1 MNQKSVLVTG
11 ATNGTGYAIASR
23 FARGGYDVFISSRNP
38 KHAEEAA
45 ARLAQECGVF
55 AKGYSL
61 APTDEEQIKAV
72 FDDIR
77 SHGYLLDT
85 FVANAANL
93 GLNMDDT
100 LAIDLKDYRQVIE
113 TNMVWNFAMARQAA
127 LQMKEKGHGALVFI
141 TSNTAYRAIPGRAA
155 YCASKS
161 GILGLSRAL
170 AVDLGQYG
178 IRSNCVLPGMIKT
191 DRWYNSPTQQNSLT
205 ARTPL
210 GDVAEFEDIAEAAW
224 YLGSDASRNTT
235 GAELSVDGGNL
246 VQLTPRT

>member
-1 MNQKSVLVTG
+1 MNRKSVLVTG
-11 ATNGTGYAIASR
+11 ATNGTGYAIAAR
-23 FARGGYDVFISSRNP
+23 FAQGGYDVFISSRHLA
-38 KHAEEAA
+38 HAQEAA
-45 ARLAQECGVF
+45 DRLSKEYGVF
-55 AKGYSL
+55 SKGYAL
-61 APTDEEQIKAV
+61 APANEQQIKEV

-77 SHGYLLDT
+77 ACGYLLDT

-93 GLNMDDT
+93 GLDMEDT
-100 LAIDLKDYRQVIE
+100 LALNLNDYRQVIE
-113 TNMVWNFAMARQAA
+113 TNMVWNFAMAREAA
-127 LQMKEKGHGALVFI
+127 LQMREKHHGALVFI

-191 DRWYNSPTQQNSLT
+191 DRWYNSPAQQTSLT

-224 YLGSDASRNTT
+224 YLGNDASRNTT

-246 VQLTPRT
+246 VQLTPRI

>member
-1 MNQKSVLVTG
+1 MNKKSVFITG
-11 ATNGTGYAIASR
+11 ATNGTGYAIAAR
-23 FARGGYDVFISSRNP
+23 FAQGGYDVFISSRRP
-38 KHAEEAA
+38 DAAETAA
-45 ARLAQECGVF
+45 KNLCQEYGVY
-55 AKGYSL
+55 AKGYTLS
-61 APTDEEQIKAV
+61 PTDEMQIKTV

-77 SHGYLLDT
+77 AQGYLLDT

-93 GLNMDDT
+93 GLGMDDT
-100 LAIDLKDYRQVIE
+100 LTVSLDDYRQVLE
-113 TNMVWNFAMARQAA
+113 TNMVWNFAMAREAA
-127 LQMKEKGHGALVFI
+127 LQMKEKHHGALVFI

-161 GILGLSRAL
+161 GLLGLSRAL
-170 AVDLGQYG
+170 AVDWGRYG

-191 DRWYNSPTQQNSLT
+191 ERWHNSPEQRNSLT
-205 ARTPL
+205 ACTPI

-246 VQLTPRT
+246 AQLTPRP

>member
-1 MNQKSVLVTG
+1 MNRKSVLVTG
-11 ATNGTGYAIASR
+11 ATNGTGYAIAAR
-23 FARGGYDVFISSRNP
+23 FAQGGYDVFISSRHLA
-38 KHAEEAA
+38 HAQEAA
-45 ARLAQECGVF
+45 DRLSKEYGVF
-55 AKGYSL
+55 SKGYAL
-61 APTDEEQIKAV
+61 APTNEQQIKEV

-77 SHGYLLDT
+77 ACGYLLDT

-93 GLNMDDT
+93 GLDMEDT
-100 LAIDLKDYRQVIE
+100 LALNLNDYRQVIE
-113 TNMVWNFAMARQAA
+113 TNMVWNFAMAREAA
-127 LQMKEKGHGALVFI
+127 LQMREKHHGALVFI

-178 IRSNCVLPGMIKT
+178 IRSNCVLPDMIKT
-191 DRWYNSPTQQNSLT
+191 DRWYNSPAQQTSLT

-246 VQLTPRT
+246 VQLTPRI

>member
-1 MNQKSVLVTG
+1 M
-11 ATNGTGYAIASR
+11 
-23 FARGGYDVFISSRNP
+23 
-38 KHAEEAA
+38 
-45 ARLAQECGVF
+45 
-55 AKGYSL
+55 
-61 APTDEEQIKAV
+61 
-72 FDDIR
+72 
-77 SHGYLLDT
+77 DT

-93 GLNMDDT
+93 GLNMEDT
-100 LAIDLKDYRQVIE
+100 LSIDLNDYRQVIE
-113 TNMVWNFAMARQAA
+113 TNMVWNFAMAREAA

-170 AVDLGQYG
+170 AVDLGPYG

-191 DRWYNSPTQQNSLT
+191 ERWYNSPAQQNSLT
-205 ARTPL
+205 ARTPI

-224 YLGSDASRNTT
+224 YLGSEVSRNTT
-235 GAELSVDGGNL
+235 GAELTVDGGNM

>member
-1 MNQKSVLVTG
+1 MNRKSVLVTG
-11 ATNGTGYAIASR
+11 ATNGTGYAIAAR
-23 FARGGYDVFISSRNP
+23 FAQGGYDVFISSRHL
-38 KHAEEAA
+38 KHAQEAA
-45 ARLAQECGVF
+45 DRLSKEYGVF
-55 AKGYSL
+55 SKGYAL
-61 APTDEEQIKAV
+61 APTNEQQIKEV

-77 SHGYLLDT
+77 ACGYLLDT

-93 GLNMDDT
+93 GLDMEDT
-100 LAIDLKDYRQVIE
+100 LALDLNDYRQVIE
-113 TNMVWNFAMARQAA
+113 TNMVWNFAMAREAA
-127 LQMKEKGHGALVFI
+127 LQMREKHHGALVFI

-191 DRWYNSPTQQNSLT
+191 DRWYKSPAQQTSLT

-224 YLGSDASRNTT
+224 YLGSDAARNTT

>member
-1 MNQKSVLVTG
+1 MDKSVFITG
-11 ATNGTGYAIASR
+11 ATNGTGFAIASR
-23 FARGGYDVFISSRNP
+23 FAKDGYAVFISSRS
-38 KHAEEAA
+38 EENAKAA
-45 ARLAQECGVF
+45 AERIAGKYPVF
-55 AKGYSL
+55 AKGYAL
-61 APTDEEQIKAV
+61 VPTDENQIREV
-72 FDDIR
+72 FQDIR
-77 SHGYLLDT
+77 NEGYLLDA

-100 LAIDLKDYRQVIE
+100 LSVKLSDFRQVME
-113 TNMVWNFAMARQAA
+113 TNVVWNFCMAREAA
-127 LQMKEKGHGALVFI
+127 LQMKEKGKGALVFI

-191 DRWYNSPTQQNSLT
+191 DRWYASPAQQNSLT

-210 GDVAEFEDIAEAAW
+210 GDVAEFEDIAEAAFF
-224 YLGSDASRNTT
+224 LGSDASRNTT

-246 VQLTPRT
+246 VQLTPRI

>member
-1 MNQKSVLVTG
+1 MNRKSVLVTG
-11 ATNGTGYAIASR
+11 ATNGTGYAIAAR
-23 FARGGYDVFISSRNP
+23 FAQGGYDVFISSRHLA
-38 KHAEEAA
+38 HAQDAA
-45 ARLAQECGVF
+45 DRLSKEYGVF
-55 AKGYSL
+55 SKGYAL
-61 APTDEEQIKAV
+61 APTNEQQIKEV

-77 SHGYLLDT
+77 ACGYLLDT

-93 GLNMDDT
+93 GLDMEDT
-100 LAIDLKDYRQVIE
+100 LALDLNDYRQVIE
-113 TNMVWNFAMARQAA
+113 TNMVWNFAMAREAA
-127 LQMKEKGHGALVFI
+127 LQMREKHHGALVFI

-191 DRWYNSPTQQNSLT
+191 VRWYNSPALQTSLT

-246 VQLTPRT
+246 VQLTPRI

>member
-1 MNQKSVLVTG
+1 MNKKSVFITG
-11 ATNGTGYAIASR
+11 ATNGTGYAIAAK
-23 FARGGYDVFISSRNP
+23 FAQGGYDVFISSRRP
-38 KHAEEAA
+38 DAAEAA
-45 ARLAQECGVF
+45 AKHLCQEYGVY
-55 AKGYSL
+55 AKGYTLS
-61 APTDEEQIKAV
+61 PTDEMQIRAV

-77 SHGYLLDT
+77 AQGYLLDT

-93 GLNMDDT
+93 GLGMDDT
-100 LAIDLKDYRQVIE
+100 LTVSLDAYRQVLE
-113 TNMVWNFAMARQAA
+113 TNMVWNFAMAREAA
-127 LQMKEKGHGALVFI
+127 LQMKEKHHGALVFI

-161 GILGLSRAL
+161 GLLGLSRAL
-170 AVDLGQYG
+170 AVDWGRYG

-191 DRWYNSPTQQNSLT
+191 ERWHNSPEQRNSLT
-205 ARTPL
+205 ARTPI

-246 VQLTPRT
+246 VQLTPRP

>member
-1 MNQKSVLVTG
+1 MNRKSVLVTG
-11 ATNGTGYAIASR
+11 ATNGTGYAIAAR
-23 FARGGYDVFISSRNP
+23 FAQGGYDVFISSRHLA
-38 KHAEEAA
+38 HAQEAA
-45 ARLAQECGVF
+45 DRLSKEYGVF
-55 AKGYSL
+55 SKGYAL
-61 APTDEEQIKAV
+61 APTNEQQIKEV

-77 SHGYLLDT
+77 ACGYLLDT

-93 GLNMDDT
+93 GLDMEDT
-100 LAIDLKDYRQVIE
+100 LALDLDDYRQIIE
-113 TNMVWNFAMARQAA
+113 TNMVWNFAMAREAA
-127 LQMKEKGHGALVFI
+127 LQMREKHHGALVFI
-141 TSNTAYRAIPGRAA
+141 TSNTAYRTIPGRAA

-161 GILGLSRAL
+161 GILGLSRAM

-191 DRWYNSPTQQNSLT
+191 DRWYNSPAQQTSLT

-246 VQLTPRT
+246 VQLTPRI

>member
-1 MNQKSVLVTG
+1 MNRKSVLVTG
-11 ATNGTGYAIASR
+11 ATNGTGYAIAAR
-23 FARGGYDVFISSRNP
+23 FAQGGYDVFISSRHLA
-38 KHAEEAA
+38 HAQEAA
-45 ARLAQECGVF
+45 DRLSKEYGVF
-55 AKGYSL
+55 SKGYAL
-61 APTDEEQIKAV
+61 APTNEQQIKEV

-77 SHGYLLDT
+77 ACGYLLDT

-93 GLNMDDT
+93 GLDMEDT
-100 LAIDLKDYRQVIE
+100 LALNLNDYRQVIE
-113 TNMVWNFAMARQAA
+113 TNMVWNFAMAREAA
-127 LQMKEKGHGALVFI
+127 LQMREKHHGALVFI

-191 DRWYNSPTQQNSLT
+191 DRWYNSPAQQTSLT

-210 GDVAEFEDIAEAAW
+210 GDVAEFEDIAEAGW

-246 VQLTPRT
+246 VQLTPRI

>member
-1 MNQKSVLVTG
+1 MNRKSVLVTG
-11 ATNGTGYAIASR
+11 ATNGTGYAIAAR
-23 FARGGYDVFISSRNP
+23 FAQGGYDVFISSRHLA
-38 KHAEEAA
+38 HAQEAA
-45 ARLAQECGVF
+45 DRLSKEYGVF
-55 AKGYSL
+55 SKGYAL
-61 APTDEEQIKAV
+61 APTNEQQIKEV

-77 SHGYLLDT
+77 ACGYLLDT

-93 GLNMDDT
+93 GLDMEDT
-100 LAIDLKDYRQVIE
+100 LALDLDDYWQVIE
-113 TNMVWNFAMARQAA
+113 TNMVWNFAMAREAA
-127 LQMKEKGHGALVFI
+127 LQMREKHHGALVFI

-191 DRWYNSPTQQNSLT
+191 DRWYNSPAQQTSLT

-224 YLGSDASRNTT
+224 YLGSAASRNTT

-246 VQLTPRT
+246 VQLTPRI

>member
-1 MNQKSVLVTG
+1 MDKKSVLVTG
-11 ATNGTGYAIASR
+11 ATNGTGYAIAAR
-23 FARGGYDVFISSRNP
+23 FAKGGYDVFVSSRRP
-38 KHAEEAA
+38 EQAQTAAEKLSREY
-45 ARLAQECGVF
+45 GIY
-55 AKGYSL
+55 AKGYGLS
-61 APTDEEQIKAV
+61 PTDEVQIKAV

-77 SHGYLLDT
+77 AQGYLLDT

-93 GLNMDDT
+93 GLGMADT
-100 LAIDLKDYRQVIE
+100 LSASLEDYRQVLE
-113 TNMVWNFAMARQAA
+113 TNMVWNFAMAREAA
-127 LQMKEKGHGALVFI
+127 LQMKEKHHGALVFI

-161 GILGLSRAL
+161 GLLGLSRAL

-191 DRWYNSPTQQNSLT
+191 ERWYSSPEQQNSLT
-205 ARTPL
+205 ARTPI

-246 VQLTPRT
+246 VQLTPRP

>member
-1 MNQKSVLVTG
+1 MNRKSVLVTG
-11 ATNGTGYAIASR
+11 ATNGTGYAIAAR
-23 FARGGYDVFISSRNP
+23 FAQGGYDVFISSRHP
-38 KHAEEAA
+38 AHAQEAA
-45 ARLAQECGVF
+45 DRLSKEYGVF
-55 AKGYSL
+55 SKGYAL
-61 APTDEEQIKAV
+61 APTNEQQIKEV

-77 SHGYLLDT
+77 ACGYLLDT

-93 GLNMDDT
+93 GLDMEDT
-100 LAIDLKDYRQVIE
+100 LALNLNDYRQVIE
-113 TNMVWNFAMARQAA
+113 TNMVWNFAMAREAA
-127 LQMKEKGHGALVFI
+127 LQMREKHHGALVFI

-178 IRSNCVLPGMIKT
+178 IRSNCVLPGIIKT
-191 DRWYNSPTQQNSLT
+191 DRWYNSPAQQTSLT

-246 VQLTPRT
+246 VQLTPRI

>member
-1 MNQKSVLVTG
+1 M
-11 ATNGTGYAIASR
+11 
-23 FARGGYDVFISSRNP
+23 
-38 KHAEEAA
+38 
-45 ARLAQECGVF
+45 
-55 AKGYSL
+55 
-61 APTDEEQIKAV
+61 AV

-77 SHGYLLDT
+77 TQGYLLDT

-127 LQMKEKGHGALVFI
+127 
-141 TSNTAYRAIPGRAA
+141 
-155 YCASKS
+155 
-161 GILGLSRAL
+161 
-170 AVDLGQYG
+170 
-178 IRSNCVLPGMIKT
+178 
-191 DRWYNSPTQQNSLT
+191 QQNSLT